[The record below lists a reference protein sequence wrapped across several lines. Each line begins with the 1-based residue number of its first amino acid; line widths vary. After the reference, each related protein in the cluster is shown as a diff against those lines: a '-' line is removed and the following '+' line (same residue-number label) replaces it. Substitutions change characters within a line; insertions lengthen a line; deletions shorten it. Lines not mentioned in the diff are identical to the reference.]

1 LVTGLGDRRG
11 ELEMSGP
18 RLPSPTSG
26 PSVTSYILL
35 CLLVAAVVLVT
46 LTVLGATLPNG
57 LSGFRLA
64 LGMRPS

>member
-1 LVTGLGDRRG
+1 
-11 ELEMSGP
+11 MSGP

>member
-1 LVTGLGDRRG
+1 MF
-11 ELEMSGP
+11 EP

-35 CLLVAAVVLVT
+35 CLLVAAVVVVV
-46 LTVLGATLPNG
+46 LTVLGTTLPNSLNG
-57 LSGFRLA
+57 LRVD